1 MEIEKIRAQLSK
13 TLAEKQVNEEKLN
26 NKIQEKRDAI
36 KEWEKNIK
44 KMHKEIKHNEMM
56 QQKERYELLSK
67 IKDLKS
73 RLGDQRKQMK
83 EQ

>member
-1 MEIEKIRAQLSK
+1 MGRI
-13 TLAEKQVNEEKLN
+13 NEEKLN